1 MHLEVWQINVVA
13 GCKTRK
19 DIEIQPCILDSM
31 MNRLDVYDEDCVS
44 GLLGGQS
51 GDVLLESRSRDSF
64 CHQVQ
69 RTWRP
74 AMKRGVMWDDTLW
87 VLDLV
92 TFNDSINRRLA
103 LQCANAACKVGLD
116 ERGSK
121 LSFQREASNIAANI
135 PTFQPTSTVERIS

>member
-1 MHLEVWQINVVA
+1 MIVFDVFLFCELKMHLKAWQINVVA
-13 GCKTRK
+13 GGKTRK
-19 DIEIQPCILDSM
+19 DIEVQPCILDSM
-31 MNRLDVYDEDCVS
+31 MNRLDVYAEDCVS

-74 AMKRGVMWDDTLW
+74 AKKQNGVMWDDTLW

-92 TFNDSINRRLA
+92 NFSLA
-103 LQCANAACKVGLD
+103 VL
-116 ERGSK
+116 K
-121 LSFQREASNIAANI
+121 LSTTAS
-135 PTFQPTSTVERIS
+135 T